1 MALLYFINLTGIV
14 ANMVSYKVYIMRV
27 IFSMLVVV
35 LLSGCQ
41 STPTYVYQTSGT
53 YNPDEVSWSKLDGD
67 SSVSGSAFIRQR
79 NGGIVSCA
87 GFEVELFPQ
96 SSYADERLSYL
107 YSNLNK
113 GFNTSRAIDTGD
125 HRYLADGRKT
135 ICGVDG
141 KFKFTNLPNG
151 VYYIITQV
159 AWQVGYSTQGARLFQ
174 KVDLTSG
181 GNLEVVL
188 SM

>member
-1 MALLYFINLTGIV
+1 
-14 ANMVSYKVYIMRV
+14 MRV
-27 IFSMLVVV
+27 LFSMFVVV

-41 STPTYVYQTSGT
+41 STPVYVYQTSST
-53 YNPDEVSWSKLDGD
+53 YNPNEVLWSKLDGD
-67 SSVSGSAFIRQR
+67 SSVSGSAFIRQKG
-79 NGGIVSCA
+79 GGIVSCA
-87 GFEVELFPQ
+87 GFEVGLFPQ
-96 SSYADERLSYL
+96 SSYADERLSYI

-113 GFNTSRAIDTGD
+113 GFNINRSIDSSD
-125 HRYLADGRKT
+125 HRYLDDSRKT

-151 VYYIITQV
+151 VYYIVTKV
-159 AWQVGYSTQGARLFQ
+159 AWQVGYSNQGASLFQ